1 MSRRATILIGGR
13 RRDSATFWQRI
24 NKKAKAIKS
33 ALRPKKKKQL
43 KPGEERQ
50 LLLPGF
56 ERDEPK
62 TKEKHNANNLRQMR
76 T

>member
-13 RRDSATFWQRI
+13 RRDSATFWERI
-24 NKKAKAIKS
+24 NKKAKALES

-50 LLLPGF
+50 LLLPGMGPGL
-56 ERDEPK
+56 EREGIK
-62 TKEKHNANNLRQMR
+62 STMEEK
-76 T
+76 